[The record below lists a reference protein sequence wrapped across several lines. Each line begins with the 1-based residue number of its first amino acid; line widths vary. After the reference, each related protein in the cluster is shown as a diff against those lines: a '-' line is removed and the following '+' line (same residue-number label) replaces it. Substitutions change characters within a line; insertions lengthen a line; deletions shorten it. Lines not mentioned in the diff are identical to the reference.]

1 MSATPGTHGTTP
13 TYGTADGPA
22 AGRSATDYGYE
33 EETGYGWVVFAG
45 TMLMI
50 VGILNVVYGIAAIDN
65 SKFFVNGAQYV
76 ISDLNLWGWVV
87 LITGALQVLTA
98 FGVWARN
105 TLATWAGVAFAG
117 LNAIGVLLMLPAYPF
132 LSVSLFAVDMLVIYA
147 LAVHG
152 GHRREA

>member
-1 MSATPGTHGTTP
+1 MSAAEGSSP
-13 TYGTADGPA
+13 TYAASDGP
-22 AGRSATDYGYE
+22 SATRTRADYAYE
-33 EETGYGWVVFAG
+33 EPAGYGWVVFAG

-65 SKFFVNGAQYV
+65 ARFFINGAKYV
-76 ISDLNLWGWVV
+76 ISDLNTWGWVV
-87 LITGALQVLTA
+87 LITGALQVLVA

-105 TLATWAGVAFAG
+105 TLATWAGIAFAG

-152 GHRREA
+152 GHRQEA